1 MTPVIKKPDY
11 NLINAVSDN
20 RLLGLWRM
28 MIGYR
33 HIYLAAT
40 IGLGIAALSKTAT
53 YLLLRF
59 FIDDIL
65 GQGYGWQTLVLVGL
79 GFVGLALFEGTFTFL
94 SGRWAAQTAEGVAL
108 RLRNYLYDHIQRL
121 TFTYHDRTKTGEL
134 LQRSTSDV
142 EAVRR
147 FYADQA
153 IALGRIVMLFVVNF
167 LAIWSLNRQLALIS
181 VAVVPVL
188 VAVSVFFF
196 GRVSKRY
203 EAYQEQDAELQT
215 ALKENLS
222 GVRVVKAFAR
232 QDYEIDKFEQENWEK
247 FQRGRRLILMH
258 SLYWPS
264 SDILAGFQ
272 MLVGFV
278 IGAIMAINGTITVG
292 TYLAYSGMV
301 IWIIWPMR
309 NLGRI
314 IVHMS
319 AGLVSYDRVCE
330 IIKETEEPLREGSIK
345 PEGHVR
351 GEIVF
356 DDVSFAYD
364 GGEDILQGISFRC
377 NPGERVALLGS
388 TGSGKTSLVNL
399 LPRFYEYTGG
409 SITLDGEELKNY
421 QRRYLRSQ
429 IGIVEQE
436 PFLFSRSLRENI
448 TYGVIREVT
457 DEEVY
462 AAARA
467 AAVHDVILTFPDGYD
482 TMVGEKGVTLSG
494 GQKQRVAIARTLLRD
509 PRILILDDATSSVD
523 TETEG
528 AIRQALS
535 HLMKGRSTFIIAH
548 RIQTVMYA
556 ELILVLDKGKIIQS
570 GTHDELMA
578 QPGAYRRIYELQA
591 RVEDEL
597 QSELQTVDV

>member
-409 SITLDGEELKNY
+409 SITLDGEELKDY

-448 TYGVIREVT
+448 TYGVTREVT